1 MRGSPSTNGTNSFQ
15 GAERGLGLR
24 QRLIG
29 RAPTHGTCGSSFLP
43 NSQGKRANSPPAR
56 RPRGKKKGPAVLP
69 VSREDWRLLRTRP
82 RDGDG
87 DGGGDKA
94 AGQQRVGIPPTRGPN
109 SAVNNSG
116 ACTAY
121 SPPPSLALGSSYS
134 ISLTLLPPRPPSLT
148 RPPPPKPSSPDG
160 RPAPPNRPPL
170 PPFTSTNDLLLLV

>member
-56 RPRGKKKGPAVLP
+56 RPSGKKKGPAVLP

-82 RDGDG
+82 RDG

-116 ACTAY
+116 ACTEY
-121 SPPPSLALGSSYS
+121 SPLPPLPRPRVLILHLPHPSSSPTALPHPPSSAK
-134 ISLTLLPPRPPSLT
+134 TFVPRRPPSPSE
-148 RPPPPKPSSPDG
+148 PPTL
-160 RPAPPNRPPL
+160 ATL
-170 PPFTSTNDLLLLV
+170 YLHQ